1 MPKGSFAVGTEDL
14 EDVATA
20 LRYEEDG
27 TRLKRALAKELRTA
41 VEPAMTKARGSILAM
56 GSAGLAHKGEP
67 LRASIANA
75 VKAQARFAG
84 RSTGVRVRVSNK
96 GMPRGFKWA
105 ARRTNRAKGWRHPV
119 PVHHR
124 QGMAKGVEGPAEPPV
139 WVHQMG
145 RVGWFDDSMQESAP
159 AALTAVRKVVGD
171 TADRIRKGA

>member
-14 EDVATA
+14 EDVALA

-27 TRLKRALAKELRTA
+27 TRLRRALSKELRTA
-41 VEPAMTKARGSILAM
+41 VEPAISKARGSIMSM

-67 LRASIANA
+67 LRASIAEA
-75 VKAQARFAG
+75 VKANTRLAG
-84 RSTGVRVRVSNK
+84 RSAGVRVRVTTK

-119 PVHHR
+119 PIRRKKDEAV
-124 QGMAKGVEGPAEPPV
+124 GATEESDV
-139 WVHQMG
+139 WVHQTG
-145 RVGWFDDSMQESAP
+145 KIGWFDDSMRDSAP
-159 AALTAVRKVVGD
+159 AALTAVQKVVGE